1 MCVRVYV
8 CVSVC
13 AGREDSVSGESI
25 DTIAGSRELGSTK
38 DLNRYHGLSLS
49 EITTHQGVK
58 GGKEMDRAKERG
70 KEGPLHCGA
79 LGVC

>member
-1 MCVRVYV
+1 MRGQGGVVRGSVLLCV

-38 DLNRYHGLSLS
+38 DLNRYHGLS
-49 EITTHQGVK
+49 V
-58 GGKEMDRAKERG
+58 
-70 KEGPLHCGA
+70 
-79 LGVC
+79 